1 MRDGGR
7 VRRWVLAAGLVSL
20 APAASAPQRPQFMLV
35 VHGGAGTIRRQ
46 DMTPAQDSAYRAT
59 LTQAIRA
66 GYDVLRRG
74 ASSLDALTAGITGA
88 EASPRFNT
96 GKGAVLTDARTSAL
110 HAPRMLR

>member
-66 GYDVLRRG
+66 GYDVLRGGG
-74 ASSLDALTAGITGA
+74 ASLDAVTAVVTGLVG
-88 EASPRFNT
+88 SPLFHA
-96 GKGAVLTDARTSAL
+96 GPGAAVSNAGAGAL
-110 HAPRMLR
+110 GAA